1 MVAARR
7 EVLRALD
14 LAPTFEAAQDLL
26 LTIRSTTRTP

>member
-1 MVAARR
+1 VAARR

-26 LTIRSTTRTP
+26 LTIRSQEKTP